1 VGELSDG
8 PKPPLV
14 VTARPLYS
22 LLSSFFIVLP
32 VLSGSACSRTDQPN
46 PGDAGYRYNLAGHY
60 ASDMTVRD
68 TRYTGSMELA
78 TLAGGAVSGMMKLT
92 APITI
97 TAELTGSVNGDS
109 VIFGGP
115 YRTPDCT
122 GVLRARGRVADGG
135 GSAWGTVNIDDGCAG
150 GMAGRFRL
158 ER

>member
-1 VGELSDG
+1 MTVRLLHL
-8 PKPPLV
+8 LV
-14 VTARPLYS
+14 VVA
-22 LLSSFFIVLP
+22 LL
-32 VLSGSACSRTDQPN
+32 GESACSRTSQPS

-78 TLAGGAVSGMMKLT
+78 THAGGAMSGTMTLT

-97 TAELTGSVNGDS
+97 TAELTGLVSGDS
-109 VIFGGP
+109 VTFGGP

-122 GVLRARGRVADGG
+122 GVLRGHGRITDGG
-135 GSAWGTVNIDDGCAG
+135 KSAWGAVNIDDGCVGALAG
-150 GMAGRFRL
+150 SFRL